1 MTEQE
6 IFEGIKQD
14 NRAAERQLYLLNK
27 QQCLGYAIQQFFWK
41 NQLGVSIK
49 CSQED
54 AEELYNDA
62 CATLIHNVGIGR
74 LQQLNCKLST
84 YLITTMRYQ
93 WMNKARS
100 YKIQPKAMEPGVERE
115 GSETLKEEKE
125 ALETLRQ
132 DVRKA
137 IQQLGEKCKEMM
149 TYRYILGWEDYED
162 IAKATGK
169 NNGSVVRN
177 LISRC
182 RKQFRVAYLQ
192 TITLTNP

>member
-1 MTEQE
+1 MTEQQ

-14 NRAAERQLYLLNK
+14 KREAERQLYLLNK
-27 QQCLGYAIQQFFWK
+27 QQCHGYAIKQFFWK

-74 LQQLNCKLST
+74 LQNLSCKLST

-93 WMNKARS
+93 WLNKARS
-100 YKIQPKAMEPGVERE
+100 YKTQPKAKALEPEVE
-115 GSETLKEEKE
+115 KEE
-125 ALETLRQ
+125 LETLRA
-132 DVRKA
+132 DVRKVL
-137 IQQLGEKCKEMM
+137 QQLGEKCKEMM

-162 IAKATGK
+162 IARATGK

-192 TITLTNP
+192 KHTLSK

>member
-1 MTEQE
+1 MTEKQ
-6 IFEGIKQD
+6 IFEGIKQED
-14 NRAAERQLYLLNK
+14 RVAEQHLYFLNK
-27 QQCLGYAIQQFFWK
+27 QQCIGYAIKQFFWK
-41 NQLGVSIK
+41 NQQGVSLK

-62 CATLIHNVGIGR
+62 CATLIHNASIGR
-74 LQQLNCKLST
+74 LQELNSKLST

-100 YKIQPKAMEPGVERE
+100 YKKQPKEKTLALEPEEERE
-115 GSETLKEEKE
+115 V
-125 ALETLRQ
+125 LETLRK

-137 IQQLGEKCKEMM
+137 IQQLGEKCREMM

-162 IAKATGK
+162 IARATGK

-182 RKQFRVAYLQ
+182 RKQFRATYLQ
-192 TITLTNP
+192 KITFDNH